1 MMLKEE
7 ASAAQIGGFM
17 IAHRIRRPIPEELA
31 GMIDAYICLLY
42 TSPSP
47 RDGLLSRMPSSA

>member
-1 MMLKEE
+1 MLKEE

-31 GMIDAYICLLY
+31 GMSDAYI
-42 TSPSP
+42 
-47 RDGLLSRMPSSA
+47 